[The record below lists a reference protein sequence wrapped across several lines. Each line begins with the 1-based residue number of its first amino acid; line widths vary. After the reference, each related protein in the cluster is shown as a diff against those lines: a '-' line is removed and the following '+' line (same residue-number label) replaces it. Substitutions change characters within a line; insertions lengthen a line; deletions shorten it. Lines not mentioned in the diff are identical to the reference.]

1 MKLFLAVTG
10 LIMLL
15 VSASCYAITLKLDP
29 EIDLLVLDGRK
40 ISGSLLKGADSLEL
54 ERGQHQFLF
63 RVEKS
68 PDTTPHNNPHYQSV
82 PMIVTFTATAK
93 TVAIRLPALD
103 NRRERSAF
111 DRTLNFQL
119 VDEQGKEIASIR
131 DHLPQPVTGD
141 LEQAMLNYNRNGQ
154 AASVPRFATQT
165 SSMSDAQM
173 NADFAWQEISGLPA
187 IQSWFVR
194 FDAAT
199 RLRFLSWMKTL
210 RTS

>member
-1 MKLFLAVTG
+1 MKLFFAVTG

-15 VSASCYAITLKLDP
+15 VSASCHAITLKLDP

-68 PDTTPHNNPHYQSV
+68 PDSTPRNAPHYQSV

-103 NRRERSAF
+103 NRRERSTF

-131 DHLPQPVTGD
+131 DRLPQPDGGD
-141 LEQAMLNYNRNGQ
+141 LEQAMLKYNRNGQ
-154 AASVPRFATQT
+154 AASVPRFAVQT
-165 SSMSDAQM
+165 SSISDAQM
-173 NADFAWQEISGLPA
+173 NADFAWQDVSDLPSL
-187 IQSWFVR
+187 QRWFER

-210 RTS
+210 RAS